1 MGDFWFDVA
10 CVPVLDGTLD
20 ENFSG
25 GKLNRAIEIWWD
37 TRQTLANTTSLNMPM
52 KIYISPANRDPV
64 PCDTCERAAIC
75 IAENVD
81 CTAFRQWTDSGR
93 VVEEKIGRIL
103 RAI

>member
-1 MGDFWFDVA
+1 M
-10 CVPVLDGTLD
+10 
-20 ENFSG
+20 
-25 GKLNRAIEIWWD
+25 NRAIEIWWD
-37 TRQTLANTTSLNMPM
+37 AEANLGKHNKSEYADED
-52 KIYISPANRDPV
+52 IYLGPANRDPV

-93 VVEEKIGRIL
+93 VAEEKIGRIL